1 MRYSERYASEAGTI
15 RAIEE
20 SGGAE
25 ALVRDVDLPRVVF
38 AGRSI
43 PAHVAQ
49 AYLNEYGGK
58 WMRADGVHTFRASPV
73 KTPKPTADGLAEPTV
88 TMSWKT
94 P

>member
-1 MRYSERYASEAGTI
+1 M
-15 RAIEE
+15 
-20 SGGAE
+20 
-25 ALVRDVDLPRVVF
+25 F